1 MGLIVDS
8 SEAISAERQGLT
20 AHQMVE
26 RIARF
31 HLDQEVAFSVVS
43 VLELVHGVVR
53 ANSPQR
59 CAQRQRFLDD
69 LLTGMPIHPVTV
81 PIALRAG
88 RLEGEMQAIGKRIN
102 LADLLI
108 GATAIELGY
117 SVLTANRRHFDQ
129 IPGLTV
135 VGP

>member
-31 HLDQEVAFSVVS
+31 HPDQEVAFSVVS

-59 CAQRQRFLDD
+59 SAQRQRFLDD
-69 LLTGMPIHPVTV
+69 LLAGMPVHPVTV
-81 PIALRAG
+81 PIAWRAS
-88 RLEGEMQAIGKRIN
+88 RLEGDASDRQTNQPR
-102 LADLLI
+102 
-108 GATAIELGY
+108 
-117 SVLTANRRHFDQ
+117 
-129 IPGLTV
+129 
-135 VGP
+135 